1 MASRGDVVALLD
13 GCLDLGMH
21 DHEQDQPPPRDL
33 LGMCGELEADG
44 QAVLPHEV
52 ALAGERSRR
61 QEALPL
67 ALKDRVLGVREQIL
81 HGPAHQFVARVTE

>member
-1 MASRGDVVALLD
+1 
-13 GCLDLGMH
+13 MH
-21 DHEQDQPPPRDL
+21 DHEQDEAPARDL

-44 QAVLPHEV
+44 QAVLTHEV

-67 ALKDRVLGVREQIL
+67 ALKDRVLGVREQSL
-81 HGPAHQFVARVTE
+81 HGPADQVVAGVTE